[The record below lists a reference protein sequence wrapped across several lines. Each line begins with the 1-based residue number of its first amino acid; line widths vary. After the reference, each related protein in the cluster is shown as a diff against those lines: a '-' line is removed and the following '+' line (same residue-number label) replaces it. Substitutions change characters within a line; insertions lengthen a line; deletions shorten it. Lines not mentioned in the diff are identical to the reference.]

1 LRGLVVVDN
10 FDNRLGVVEQ
20 DAANGRVRRVIAV
33 CSQQP
38 HSHAAARSRRL
49 HVNLYSPRNGN
60 NTRTHTGININKTK
74 ATTNQDYQK

>member
-38 HSHAAARSRRL
+38 HSHAAAGAFMSIF
-49 HVNLYSPRNGN
+49 
-60 NTRTHTGININKTK
+60 THRET
-74 ATTNQDYQK
+74 ATTQKHIQE